1 MSVAGLPQPLQN
13 LVEELRRLPGV
24 GEKSAQRYA
33 FFLLRRS
40 PEELERLAGMIGA
53 LPGAVVRCEI
63 CGMIDE
69 ATPCRFDRDQS
80 RDPSILCVVSETPD
94 VTVIEQ
100 SGEFRGR
107 YHVLGGVLN
116 PLEGVTPDKLNID
129 SLVARIKK
137 DHVTEVVIATNPD
150 MEGETTALHLKK
162 LLAPLGVSVTRLGKG
177 LPMGATLE
185 YADEVTVANA
195 LRGRQKA

>member
-1 MSVAGLPQPLQN
+1 MASFPPSLQK
-13 LVEELRRLPGV
+13 LIEVFRKFPGV
-24 GEKSAQRYA
+24 GDKSAQR
-33 FFLLRRS
+33 FVFHLLRQS
-40 PEELERLAGMIGA
+40 PTDLTALGQQIAELPQR
-53 LPGAVVRCEI
+53 VTRCQV
-63 CGMIDE
+63 CGLVDD
-69 ATPCRFDRDQS
+69 ASPCRFDRDPN
-80 RDPSILCVVSETPD
+80 RDRTIICVVAETPD

-116 PLEGVTPDKLNID
+116 PLEGVTPDQLSIA
-129 SLVARIKK
+129 SLLERVRT
-137 DHVTEVVIATNPD
+137 DQVREVIIATNPD

-162 LLAPLGVSVTRLGKG
+162 VLTPLHVKVTRLGRG

-195 LRGRQKA
+195 LRGRQSL